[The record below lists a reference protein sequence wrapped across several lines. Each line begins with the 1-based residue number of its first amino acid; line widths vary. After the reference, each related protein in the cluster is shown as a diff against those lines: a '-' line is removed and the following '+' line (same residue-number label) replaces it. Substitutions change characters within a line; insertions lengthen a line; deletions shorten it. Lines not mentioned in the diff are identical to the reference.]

1 MNSSKTNFEK
11 NIYIKSGCERF
22 YKLGYFFIIGFAA
35 NLLLA
40 TLLNVFNM
48 SISLFASLITCGSF
62 IGCFSFLFF
71 GLYAIKAKEN
81 NNNKGFLTSAYVFL
95 LVDAVLEIFISL
107 ILPILTDRE
116 VYTGSISQESK
127 MFLDSQF
134 PIFICFLKFIYISVI
149 STLSI
154 INVYIVGTMLLKV
167 LRVFSIIAI
176 CLQVFIFLASFFTQI
191 EQLSFN
197 GIATVI
203 QIIYGITYSALMIFA
218 FLIWELT
225 IKTNNENKKVSI
237 QENVEYQ

>member
-1 MNSSKTNFEK
+1 MKSSKTNFEK

-22 YKLGYFFIIGFAA
+22 YKLGYFFIIGFAT

-48 SISLFASLITCGSF
+48 SISLIASLITCGSF

-71 GLYAIKAKEN
+71 GLYAIKAKEDTK
-81 NNNKGFLTSAYVFL
+81 NKGFLTSAYVFL

-134 PIFICFLKFIYISVI
+134 PIFICFLKFIYISII

-154 INVYIVGTMLLKV
+154 INIYIGGTTLLKV
-167 LRVFSIIAI
+167 LRVFSIVVI
-176 CLQVFIFLASFFTQI
+176 CLQVFVFLASLVVQL
-191 EQLSFN
+191 EQFSSN
-197 GIATVI
+197 GVATVI
-203 QIIYGITYSALMIFA
+203 QIMYGLTQSALIIFVLL
-218 FLIWELT
+218 FWELT
-225 IKTNNENKKVSI
+225 IKTNEEIK
-237 QENVEYQ
+237 